1 MLDLTIN
8 NYFVLNLFLILYF
21 TIIIVVNR
29 KTFTIYTEV
38 TMNQTN
44 SFKKF
49 EKKVLVDILNIFALF
64 KRVFLLFFSFI
75 LKIGSQKITVMFIP
89 HSEKKVFNFRVNIF
103 LLFLTSFFTFSTL
116 GLIVYFTIDN
126 YKKSYQFKE
135 ANLKIQ
141 INEKKSKEYEDM
153 LTRIQDV
160 HRLFKSKLN
169 VLLSKIN
176 SPTIRAMQE
185 ADLYNKNQGG
195 PLNRVE
201 AGDLTEFDLE
211 KSDFNKMLVDYQYA
225 SLALSELNKKTE
237 DYNEILRDLPF
248 GPPVPFFTI
257 TCGFGLRIH
266 PITKVLDNHTG
277 IDMAYQPGTPI
288 AATAPGIVEK
298 VEWNPGGYGWYL
310 KIYHKLGFSTL
321 YAHMRSQPIVEPG
334 EKVKKGQIIGYM
346 GSTGASTGSHVHYEV
361 RLGNS
366 LKDPWD
372 FLSIR

>member
-1 MLDLTIN
+1 
-8 NYFVLNLFLILYF
+8 
-21 TIIIVVNR
+21 
-29 KTFTIYTEV
+29 
-38 TMNQTN
+38 MNQTN

-49 EKKVLVDILNIFALF
+49 EKSVLVGILNLFALL
-64 KRVFLLFFSFI
+64 RRLFLSFI
-75 LKIGSQKITVMFIP
+75 RFFFKIGNQKVTVMFIP

-103 LLFLTSFFTFSTL
+103 LLFFFFFSGISALGVVGYLTF
-116 GLIVYFTIDN
+116 DN

-135 ANLKIQ
+135 AYLKTQ
-141 INEKKSKEYEDM
+141 INEKKSREYEDM
-153 LTRIQDV
+153 LNEIHNV
-160 HRLFKSKLN
+160 HRLFKGKLS

-176 SPTIRAMQE
+176 SPAIKAMQD
-185 ADLYNKNQGG
+185 ADLQGKNQGG

-201 AGDLTEFDLE
+201 SATLTEFDLE
-211 KSDFNKMLVDYQYA
+211 KMDYNKLLVDYQYA
-225 SLALSELNKKTE
+225 NLALSELNKKTE
-237 DYNEILRDLPF
+237 DYNKILRDLPF
-248 GPPVPFFTI
+248 GNPVKGFYTI

-266 PITKVLDNHTG
+266 PITRVLDNHTG
-277 IDMAYQPGTPI
+277 IDLAYQPGTPI
-288 AATAPGIVEK
+288 VSTAPGVVEK

-321 YAHMRSQPIVEPG
+321 YAHLRSQPIVAPG

-372 FLSIR
+372 FLNIY